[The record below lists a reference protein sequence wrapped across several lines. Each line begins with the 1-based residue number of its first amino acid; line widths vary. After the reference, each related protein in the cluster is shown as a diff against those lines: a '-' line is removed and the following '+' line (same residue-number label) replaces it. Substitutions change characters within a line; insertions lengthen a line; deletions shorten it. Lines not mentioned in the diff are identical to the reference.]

1 MDELAPWVLH
11 KMENMFDKYCC
22 FSMISLLGMELVYHF
37 IMENEHIA
45 SVVMALMRIV
55 SFA

>member
-1 MDELAPWVLH
+1 MT
-11 KMENMFDKYCC
+11 
-22 FSMISLLGMELVYHF
+22 SLLGMELVYHF